1 MRGFG
6 KQSLGNSQHPPTH
19 LASLFVRLL
28 RCRNSYVACYA
39 PISTHGRQTK
49 ILRNMGSLF
58 IAPYLTFFPKQS
70 LGDLLRSHFGSLNVY
85 KLLHNTELKVIFS

>member
-1 MRGFG
+1 MKVTGVPEFHEVAWRACLIPNSGY
-6 KQSLGNSQHPPTH
+6 LGNSQHTPTH

-28 RCRNSYVACYA
+28 RCRNSFVASYA

-58 IAPYLTFFPKQS
+58 IAPYLTLPQLPS
-70 LGDLLRSHFGSLNVY
+70 LQL
-85 KLLHNTELKVIFS
+85 T